1 MRTYLRVSDKV
12 TARYLIFE
20 DGTIFA
26 GEGFGAPAVT
36 FGEVVFN
43 TSMTGYQEI
52 ITNQIYNNQIVVFSQ
67 PNIGSYRIQHNIYET
82 IVPTIKGVVV
92 HSLANV
98 GATSARQQTLDRYL
112 RQMNIPGITNIDTRA
127 VVHKLRDAGKPL
139 KGSIVPVPDDHAFD
153 QLHATVLTNQQVAQV
168 ATPKP
173 YPNPGV
179 GMSVVVVDFGLK
191 NGVLRELSRRK
202 CNVTV
207 LPYTATAEE
216 ILRLDPDGV
225 VLSSGPGD
233 PNSIKRSVLEMIQ
246 QIQTK
251 VPLFAIGLG
260 HELFAIANGATVER
274 NPVEHHGMNHP
285 LKEIITDHIVYANQG
300 GGYRIDPHTVD
311 RSQLF
316 ITYVD
321 LIDDSIQGLRHRHYP
336 AFSVQFFPDGAPGPD
351 ETDGLFDEFLDMMK
365 RKEARR

>member
-1 MRTYLRVSDKV
+1 MAS
-12 TARYLIFE
+12 RYLIFE
-20 DGTIFA
+20 DGSIFA
-26 GEGFGAPAVT
+26 GDGFGAPAVT

-52 ITNQIYNNQIVVFSQ
+52 ITNQIYNNQILIFTQ
-67 PNIGSYRIQHNIYET
+67 PNIGSYGIQRNIYET

-92 HSLANV
+92 RSLSNV
-98 GATSARQQTLDRYL
+98 ATNNIRRLTLDQYL
-112 RQMNIPGITNIDTRA
+112 KQMNIPGITNVDTRA
-127 VVHKLRDAGKPL
+127 IVHKLRAAGKPL

-179 GMSVVVVDFGLK
+179 GKSVVVVDFGLK
-191 NGVLRELSRRK
+191 NGVLRQLSRRK

-207 LPYTATAEE
+207 LPYTATTDE

-225 VLSSGPGD
+225 VLSTGPGD
-233 PNSIKRSVLEMIQ
+233 PNKLKTSVLKMIREVEA
-246 QIQTK
+246 K

-260 HELFAIANGATVER
+260 HELFAMANGAKVQR
-274 NPVEHHGMNHP
+274 LPVEHHGMNHP
-285 LKEIITDHIVYANQG
+285 LREVITDHIVYAMQG
-300 GGYRIDPHTVD
+300 GGYQVD
-311 RSQLF
+311 RETIDRSKLF

-321 LIDDSIQGLRHRHYP
+321 MLDNSIQGLRHRQYP

-351 ETDGLFDEFLDMMK
+351 ETNGLFDEFIEIMN
-365 RKEARR
+365 RREAQR

>member
-1 MRTYLRVSDKV
+1 MAS
-12 TARYLIFE
+12 RYLIFE
-20 DGTIFA
+20 DGSIFA
-26 GEGFGAPAVT
+26 GDGFGAPAVT

-52 ITNQIYNNQIVVFSQ
+52 ITNQIYNNQILIFTQ
-67 PNIGSYRIQHNIYET
+67 PNIGSYGIQRNIYET

-92 HSLANV
+92 RSLFNV
-98 GATSARQQTLDRYL
+98 ATNNVRRLTLDQYL
-112 RQMNIPGITNIDTRA
+112 KQMNIPGISNVDTRA
-127 VVHKLRDAGKPL
+127 IVHKLRAAGKPL

-153 QLHATVLTNQQVAQV
+153 QLHATVLTSQQVAQV

-179 GMSVVVVDFGLK
+179 GKSVVVIDFGLK
-191 NGVLRELSRRK
+191 NGVLRQLSRRK

-207 LPYTATAEE
+207 LPYTATTDE

-225 VLSSGPGD
+225 VLSTGPGD
-233 PNSIKRSVLEMIQ
+233 PNKLKSSVLKMIREVEA
-246 QIQTK
+246 K

-260 HELFAIANGATVER
+260 HELFAMANGAQVKR
-274 NPVEHHGMNHP
+274 LPVEHHGMNHP
-285 LKEIITDHIVYANQG
+285 LHEIVTDHIVYATQG
-300 GGYRIDPHTVD
+300 GGFQVD
-311 RSQLF
+311 RTTIDRSKLF

-321 LIDDSIQGLRHRHYP
+321 MLDNSIQGLRHRQYP

-351 ETDGLFDEFLDMMK
+351 ETNGLFDEFIEIMN
-365 RKEARR
+365 RREAQR

>member
-1 MRTYLRVSDKV
+1 MAS
-12 TARYLIFE
+12 RYLIFE
-20 DGTIFA
+20 DGSIFA
-26 GEGFGAPAVT
+26 GDGFGAPAVT

-52 ITNQIYNNQIVVFSQ
+52 ITNQIYNNQILIFTQ
-67 PNIGSYRIQHNIYET
+67 PNIGSYGIQRNIYET

-92 HSLANV
+92 RSLSNV
-98 GATSARQQTLDRYL
+98 ATNNVRRLTLDQYL
-112 RQMNIPGITNIDTRA
+112 KQMNIPGISNVDTRA
-127 VVHKLRDAGKPL
+127 IVHKLRAAGKPL

-153 QLHATVLTNQQVAQV
+153 QLHATVLTGQQVAQV

-179 GMSVVVVDFGLK
+179 GKSVVVIDFGLK
-191 NGVLRELSRRK
+191 NGVLRQLSRRK

-207 LPYTATAEE
+207 LPYTATTDE

-225 VLSSGPGD
+225 VLSTGPGD
-233 PNSIKRSVLEMIQ
+233 PNKLKSSVLKMIREVEA
-246 QIQTK
+246 K

-260 HELFAIANGATVER
+260 HELFAMANGARVKR
-274 NPVEHHGMNHP
+274 LPVEHHGMNHP
-285 LKEIITDHIVYANQG
+285 LHEIVTDHIVYATQG
-300 GGYRIDPHTVD
+300 GGFQVD
-311 RSQLF
+311 RTTIDRSKLF

-321 LIDDSIQGLRHRHYP
+321 MLDNSIQGLRHRQYP

-351 ETDGLFDEFLDMMK
+351 ETNGLFDEFIEIMN
-365 RKEARR
+365 RREAQR

>member
-1 MRTYLRVSDKV
+1 MA
-12 TARYLIFE
+12 ARYLIFE
-20 DGTIFA
+20 DGSIFA

-43 TSMTGYQEI
+43 TSMTGYQEL
-52 ITNQIYNNQIVVFSQ
+52 ITNQIYNNQILVFTQ
-67 PNIGSYRIQHNIYET
+67 LNIGSYGIQRNIYES

-92 HSLANV
+92 RSLANTT
-98 GATSARQQTLDRYL
+98 ADNTRSQTLDRYL
-112 RQMNIPGITNIDTRA
+112 QQMNIPGITNVDTRA
-127 VVHKLRDAGKPL
+127 VVHKLRNAGKPL

-168 ATPKP
+168 STPKP

-179 GMSVVVVDFGLK
+179 GLSIVVVDFGLK
-191 NGVLRELSRRK
+191 NGILRELSRRK

-207 LPYTATAEE
+207 LPYTATADE

-225 VLSSGPGD
+225 VLSSGPGN
-233 PNSIKRSVLEMIQ
+233 PHNIKTAVLEMIRTV
-246 QIQTK
+246 QTK

-260 HELFAIANGATVER
+260 HELFALANGADVQR
-274 NPVEHHGMNHP
+274 LPVEHHGMNHP
-285 LKEIITDHIVYANQG
+285 IHEIITDHVVYATQG
-300 GGYRIDPHTVD
+300 GGYTIDRHTVD

-321 LIDDSIQGLRHRHYP
+321 MIDNSVQGLRHRHYP

-351 ETDGLFDEFLDMMK
+351 ETDGLFDEFIDTIK
-365 RKEARR
+365 RKEARH

>member
-1 MRTYLRVSDKV
+1 M

-20 DGTIFA
+20 DGSIFE

-36 FGEVVFN
+36 FGEMVFN

-52 ITNQIYNNQIVVFSQ
+52 ITNQIYHNQIVVFTN
-67 PNIGSYRIQHNIYET
+67 PNIGNYGIQRNIYES
-82 IVPTIKGVVV
+82 IVPSIKGVVCRN
-92 HSLANV
+92 LAPLKERRH
-98 GATSARQQTLDRYL
+98 GTTLDQYL
-112 RQMNIPGITNIDTRA
+112 KQMNIPGVTNVDTRA
-127 VVHKLRDAGKPL
+127 IVRHLRKVGQPM

-173 YPNPGV
+173 FPSPDIGR
-179 GMSVVVVDFGLK
+179 SVVVIDFGLK
-191 NGVLRELSRRK
+191 NGILRELSRRK

-207 LPYTATAEE
+207 LPYTASVDD

-225 VLSSGPGD
+225 VLSSGPGN
-233 PNSIKRSVLEMIQ
+233 PESLKRSVLEMIRQ
-246 QIQTK
+246 VEAK
-251 VPLFAIGLG
+251 VPMFAIGLG
-260 HELFAIANGATVER
+260 HELFALANGCKVER
-274 NPVEHHGMNHP
+274 LATEHHGMNHP
-285 LKEIITDHIVYANQG
+285 IREIITDHIVFAFQG
-300 GGYRIDPHTVD
+300 EGYVIRRNSVD

-321 LIDDSIQGLRHRHYP
+321 MLDGTVQGLRHRHYP

-351 ETDGLFDEFLDMMK
+351 ETNNLFDEFMDIMK
-365 RKEARR
+365 QREEGWR

>member
-1 MRTYLRVSDKV
+1 MAS
-12 TARYLIFE
+12 RYLIFE
-20 DGTIFA
+20 DGSVFA
-26 GEGFGAPAVT
+26 GDGFGAPAVT

-52 ITNQIYNNQIVVFSQ
+52 ITNQIYNNQILIFTQ
-67 PNIGSYRIQHNIYET
+67 PNIGSYGIQRNIYET

-92 HSLANV
+92 RSLSNV
-98 GATSARQQTLDRYL
+98 ATNNVRRLTLDQYL
-112 RQMNIPGITNIDTRA
+112 KQMNIPGISNVDTRA
-127 VVHKLRDAGKPL
+127 IVHKLRAAGKPL

-153 QLHATVLTNQQVAQV
+153 QLHATVLTGQQVAQV

-179 GMSVVVVDFGLK
+179 GKSVVVIDFGLK
-191 NGVLRELSRRK
+191 NGVLRQLSRRK

-207 LPYTATAEE
+207 LPYTATTDE

-225 VLSSGPGD
+225 VLSTGPGD
-233 PNSIKRSVLEMIQ
+233 PNKLKSSVLKMIREVEA
-246 QIQTK
+246 K

-260 HELFAIANGATVER
+260 HELFAMANGARVKR
-274 NPVEHHGMNHP
+274 LPVEHHGMNHP
-285 LKEIITDHIVYANQG
+285 LHEIVTDHIVYATQG
-300 GGYRIDPHTVD
+300 GGFQVD
-311 RSQLF
+311 RTTIDRSKLF

-321 LIDDSIQGLRHRHYP
+321 MLDNSIQGLRHRQYP

-351 ETDGLFDEFLDMMK
+351 ETNGLFDEFIEIMN
-365 RKEARR
+365 RREAQR